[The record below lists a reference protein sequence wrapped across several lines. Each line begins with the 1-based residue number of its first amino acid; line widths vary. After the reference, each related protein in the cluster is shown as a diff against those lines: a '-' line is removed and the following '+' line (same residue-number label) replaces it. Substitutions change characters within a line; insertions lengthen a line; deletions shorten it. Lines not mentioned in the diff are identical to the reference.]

1 MSPRRALA
9 TSARV
14 LRQLSHDHRT
24 IGLLFVMP
32 VVLLGLLNW
41 MYSATPQVFDMIGP
55 ALLGIFPFVMMFLTT
70 SIATLR
76 ERSGGTL
83 ERLLAMPVGK
93 LDFILG
99 YALSF
104 GLLAMIQATIA
115 SLFAVWVYGLDIAG
129 PQWFLVVVAVCNA
142 VLGAMLGL
150 LASAFARTEFQA
162 AQFMPAFILPQL
174 LLCGLLV
181 PVDKLPAILE
191 SVAHVLPLTY
201 AVDAMQQVSRQASLT
216 GEMYKD
222 LAVVL
227 GFAVVALLFGALTLR
242 RKTK

>member
-1 MSPRRALA
+1 M
-9 TSARV
+9 
-14 LRQLSHDHRT
+14 
-24 IGLLFVMP
+24 FVVP

-41 MYSATPQVFDMIGP
+41 IYSSTPRIFDMIGP
-55 ALLGIFPFVMMFLTT
+55 SLLGIFPFVMMFLTT

-83 ERLLAMPVGK
+83 ERLLVMPAAK
-93 LDFILG
+93 LDIILG
-99 YALSF
+99 YAISF
-104 GLLAMIQATIA
+104 GLLAMAQAILA
-115 SLFAVWVYGLDIAG
+115 SLFATRVYGLDVAG
-129 PQWFLVVVAVCNA
+129 PEWFLVVVAVCNA

-181 PVDKLPAILE
+181 PVEKLPRVLE
-191 SVAHVLPLTY
+191 TIANVLPLTY
-201 AVDAMQQVSRQASLT
+201 AVDAMQHVSRQT
-216 GEMYKD
+216 GLSGQVYKD
-222 LAVVL
+222 VAVVL
-227 GFAVVALLFGALTLR
+227 GFALVALLLGAATLR

>member
-1 MSPRRALA
+1 MSPRRTFA
-9 TSARV
+9 TSGRV

-24 IGLLFVMP
+24 IALLFVVP
-32 VVLLGLLNW
+32 VVLLGLLDW
-41 MYSATPQVFDMIGP
+41 IYSSTPQIFDAIGP
-55 ALLGIFPFVMMFLTT
+55 SLLGIFPFVMMFLTT

-76 ERSGGTL
+76 ERSTGTL
-83 ERLLAMPVGK
+83 ERLLAMPIGK
-93 LDFILG
+93 LDIILG
-99 YALSF
+99 YAISF
-104 GLLAMIQATIA
+104 GLLAMLQAIIA
-115 SLFAVWVYGLDIAG
+115 SLFATRVYGLDVAG
-129 PQWFLVVVAVCNA
+129 PEWFLIVVAVGNA

-181 PVDKLPAILE
+181 PVDKLPRALE
-191 SVAHVLPLTY
+191 VIANVMPLTY
-201 AVDAMQQVSRQASLT
+201 AVDAMQHVTRET
-216 GEMYKD
+216 GMSGELYKD

-227 GFAVVALLFGALTLR
+227 GFALVALLLGAATLR